1 MTHTCAWM
9 HASMQTYIH
18 GPLCVCLLYLS
29 LCLLAFASLYIF
41 VLYHLLCVC
50 MGFTVDAFLVVFCC
64 PYVSLRV
71 LGSLCACSSIC
82 TCDQLSPGSLSLCG
96 FCVCTSMS
104 RGSFPSLYQPC
115 LSVDGS
121 RLVIFK
127 PGENDGLARLWCQA
141 AILMTCRRLGLPGRS
156 ERLPPSA
163 LCSRVLKT
171 R

>member
-1 MTHTCAWM
+1 M
-9 HASMQTYIH
+9 HSCKCIYMGLCMSASGISH
-18 GPLCVCLLYLS
+18 CF
-29 LCLLAFASLYIF
+29 LAFAFLYIF
-41 VLYHLLCVC
+41 VLYHLPRVC
-50 MGFTVDAFLVVFCC
+50 MGLAVDAFHVVFCC
-64 PYVSLRV
+64 LYISLHV

-96 FCVCTSMS
+96 FCVCASMS
-104 RGSFPSLYQPC
+104 RGSFPSLYHPS
-115 LSVDGS
+115 LSVDGC

-127 PGENDGLARLWCQA
+127 LGENDGLGRLWCQA